1 MAGYGPPYQMSIV
14 EGVSIDDEVCMA
26 YALKVVMYIE
36 VQTAGKSKPFLLRR
50 TQNPPASKG

>member
-1 MAGYGPPYQMSIV
+1 MGTTLTDMSPN
-14 EGVSIDDEVCMA
+14 IDDEVCMA